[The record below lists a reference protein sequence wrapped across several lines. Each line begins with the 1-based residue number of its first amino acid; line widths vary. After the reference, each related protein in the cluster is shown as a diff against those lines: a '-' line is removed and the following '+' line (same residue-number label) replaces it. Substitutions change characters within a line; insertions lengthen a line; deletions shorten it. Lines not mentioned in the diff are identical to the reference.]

1 MVLGVFMSSSKINH
15 FFLGRF
21 EDDLIEYRM
30 TMLQSWVDRICR
42 HPVISQCEVF
52 HHFVTCPNDE
62 KLWKTGKRR
71 AENDK
76 LVGANF
82 YLAIERPDNALD
94 VMQT

>member
-1 MVLGVFMSSSKINH
+1 M
-15 FFLGRF
+15 FLLFLPGRF

-42 HPVISQCEVF
+42 HPVIAQCEVF

-62 KLWKTGKRR
+62 KLWKAGKRK
-71 AENDK
+71 AESDK

-82 YLAIERPDNALD
+82 YLAIERPDTALD
-94 VMQT
+94 MLQTLVQTP